1 MAYESVLE
9 HAKSAESEAFRRL
22 LAIPNLDDWEEAF
35 GAWLRAMRR
44 LQRASTSDGGRVGK
58 GA

>member
-1 MAYESVLE
+1 MALQSVLD

-22 LAIPNLDDWEEAF
+22 VAIPNLDDWEEAF

-44 LQRASTSDGGRVGK
+44 LQHATTSRPQ
-58 GA
+58 

>member
-9 HAKSAESEAFRRL
+9 SAKSAESAAFRRL

-44 LQRASTSDGGRVGK
+44 LQRASDGGGRS
-58 GA
+58 